1 MSHFPDEEPE
11 AQVKDSNG
19 KDGSHSTGS
28 RGVAN
33 IPTRLFLISE
43 GPPHNRDGII
53 FAVIRKVSKAL
64 L

>member
-19 KDGSHSTGS
+19 KDVSHSTGS

-33 IPTRLFLISE
+33 IPTRLLLISE
-43 GPPHNRDGII
+43 GTLSGII